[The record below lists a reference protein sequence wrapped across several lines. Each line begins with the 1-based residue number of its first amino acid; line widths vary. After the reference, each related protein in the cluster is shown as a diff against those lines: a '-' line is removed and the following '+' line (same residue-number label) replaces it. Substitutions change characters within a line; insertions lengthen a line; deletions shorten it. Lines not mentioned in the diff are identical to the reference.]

1 MKEYYKWGIIG
12 AGKISEKFAEG
23 LKSSPKA
30 ECYAV
35 ASRDKE
41 KAEAFASRYG
51 FRKAYGSY
59 EAMLNDP
66 DVDIVYIATPNNL
79 HYSNTIAALSAGKNV
94 LCEKPFALNSQE
106 LAEMIKLARSK
117 KLFLMEALWSRFLPS
132 VIKVKELIESEQL
145 GKAHVVQADFG
156 FISEYNPEGRLF
168 NPSLGGGSLL
178 DIGIYPVFLSLFLFG
193 YPDNISALSIKSPS
207 GTDNTNGILFSYKDG
222 KVSSLMSSFAV
233 NLDTEARIFC
243 DKGKITLNRMFH
255 CPTSVTVSEGNS
267 TQKFPI
273 DFSGNGYNY
282 EADEVMR
289 CLDLGL
295 TESPDWNLNSSIE
308 LMKLLDEI
316 RLQFK

>member
-1 MKEYYKWGIIG
+1 MKDFYKWGIIG

-23 LKSSPKA
+23 LKSSAKA

-35 ASRDKE
+35 ASRDMA
-41 KAEAFASRYG
+41 KAEEFASKNG
-51 FRKAYGSY
+51 FKKAYGSY
-59 EAMLNDP
+59 EAMLADP
-66 DVDIVYIATPNNL
+66 EVDIVYIATPNNL

-94 LCEKPFALNSQE
+94 LCEKPFALNSKE
-106 LAEMIKLARSK
+106 LAEMIELARSK

-132 VIKVKELIESEQL
+132 VVKVKELIESEKL

-193 YPDNISALSIKSPS
+193 YPDNISVLSVKAPS
-207 GTDNTNGILFSYKDG
+207 GTDNTNGILFSYNDG

-233 NLDTEARIFC
+233 NLDTEARIYC

-255 CPTSVTVSEGNS
+255 CPTSVTISEGNS
-267 TQKFPI
+267 IQKLPI
-273 DFSGNGYNY
+273 EFSGNGYNY

-295 TESPDWNLNSSIE
+295 TESPYWNLNSSIE

-316 RLQFK
+316 RMQFK

>member
-1 MKEYYKWGIIG
+1 MKDVYRWGIIG
-12 AGKISEKFAEG
+12 AGSISAKFAEG

-35 ASRDKE
+35 ASRDLS
-41 KAEAFASRYG
+41 KAEAFASKNG
-51 FRKAYGSY
+51 IMKAYGSY
-59 EAMLNDP
+59 EAMLDDP

-79 HYSNTIAALSAGKNV
+79 HYENTLAALSAGKNV
-94 LCEKPFALNSQE
+94 LCEKPFALNSKE
-106 LAEMIKLARSK
+106 LSEMIDLARRK

-132 VIKVKELIESEQL
+132 IIKTKELIESGQL
-145 GKAHVVQADFG
+145 GKAHIVQADFG
-156 FISEYNPEGRLF
+156 FFSQYNPEGRLY

-193 YPDNISALSIKSPS
+193 YPDEISVLSVKSPT
-207 GTDNTNGILFSYKDG
+207 GTDNTNGILFSYNDG
-222 KVSSLMSSFAV
+222 KVASLMSSFAV
-233 NLDTEARIFC
+233 NLDTEARIYC
-243 DKGKITLNRMFH
+243 DKGKITIHRMFH
-255 CPTSVTVSEGNS
+255 CPTSVTVSEGSN
-267 TQKFPI
+267 TQKLPI

-295 TESPDWNLNSSIE
+295 TESPIWSLTSSIE

-316 RLQFK
+316 RLKFK

>member
-1 MKEYYKWGIIG
+1 MKDVYRWGIIG

-23 LKSSPKA
+23 LKSASKA
-30 ECYAV
+30 DCYAV
-35 ASRDKE
+35 ASRDIS
-41 KAEAFASRYG
+41 KAEDFAAKNG
-51 FRKAYGSY
+51 FKKAYGSY
-59 EAMLNDP
+59 EELLDDP
-66 DVDIVYIATPNNL
+66 YVDIVYIATPNNY
-79 HYSNTIAALSAGKNV
+79 HYANTLSALNAGKNV
-94 LCEKPFALNSQE
+94 LCEKPFALNSNE
-106 LAEMIKLARSK
+106 LKEMIKLARSK

-132 VIKVKELIESEQL
+132 VIKVKELIESKQL
-145 GKAHVVQADFG
+145 GKAHIIQADFG
-156 FISEYNPEGRLF
+156 FISEYNPDGRLF

-193 YPDNISALSIKSPS
+193 YPDNISALSVKAPS

-267 TQKFPI
+267 THKLPI

-289 CLDLGL
+289 CLDSGF
-295 TESPDWNLNSSIE
+295 TESPDWSLNSSIE